1 MLIHA
6 LPEEVRAQRQTP
18 TTPRPQA
25 GRAARSKPSAQAA
38 NDAPLNGDAA
48 PGHAPVTLTRDEE
61 QALGRAFRE
70 AGDLQA
76 RNQLVEA
83 HLDTVRRLA
92 HKYASTRA
100 PLEDLVAAGRIG
112 LLRACDTFEPDRG
125 LRFMTYASFWIRS
138 EMLSFVW
145 SSRSLV
151 PAARSK
157 LQRRIYPLRHERA
170 RRIQASGDADQVDQE
185 LAAASGVSVAVLRQ
199 QISEWS
205 RKDLALDAPISPSGL
220 TRLDELTEPGPS
232 SEQLLL
238 DRELTEAQQEVVRG
252 ALAQLDERERL
263 IIQSHLMASPEQ
275 ELSLSELGA
284 ILGVS
289 RERVRQLELRAKRK
303 IEQHL
308 RRLPRE
314 TELLLVS

>member
-1 MLIHA
+1 M
-6 LPEEVRAQRQTP
+6 
-18 TTPRPQA
+18 
-25 GRAARSKPSAQAA
+25 
-38 NDAPLNGDAA
+38 
-48 PGHAPVTLTRDEE
+48 TRDEE

-70 AGDLQA
+70 AGDIQA
-76 RNQLVEA
+76 RNRLVEA
-83 HLDTVRRLA
+83 HLEAVRRLA

-100 PLEDLVAAGRIG
+100 PLEDLVAAGRVG

-145 SSRSLV
+145 NSRSLV

-170 RRIQASGDADQVDQE
+170 RQIQASGDADRVDQE
-185 LAAASGVSVAVLRQ
+185 LAAATGVSVEVLRQ
-199 QISEWS
+199 QITEWS
-205 RKDLALDAPISPSGL
+205 RKDLALDEPIGASGL

-232 SEQLLL
+232 SEQVLL
-238 DRELTEAQQEVVRG
+238 DRELTEAQREVVRG
-252 ALAQLDERERL
+252 ALQLLDERERL
-263 IIQSHLMASPEQ
+263 IVQSHLMASPEQ

-284 ILGVS
+284 LLGVS

-314 TELLLVS
+314 AELLLVS